1 MRLVCDSCGGAYQP
15 TPQEQAWL
23 QDHAGERMSSASLR
37 KGRGCTQCNGT
48 GYQGRTGVY
57 EMLEMTK
64 PVVEAASHAD
74 PATFMEVA
82 RKQMAGA
89 MLQDHATLLALE
101 GRTTVEEAMR
111 VTTQLDD

>member
-1 MRLVCDSCGGAYQP
+1 
-15 TPQEQAWL
+15 
-23 QDHAGERMSSASLR
+23 
-37 KGRGCTQCNGT
+37 
-48 GYQGRTGVY
+48 
-57 EMLEMTK
+57 MTK